1 MWNVEKYDEENGPI
15 KEKNWNNLIVGLNN
29 YHSIIYVTFS
39 CFVSF
44 LGEPKVH
51 NDSFV
56 LLLPN
61 YGCLHLPKVKSTKM
75 YETYIYKDVIYNIQS
90 YYSLQYIQRVYEI
103 AYIRDVLFIYV
114 P

>member
-1 MWNVEKYDEENGPI
+1 
-15 KEKNWNNLIVGLNN
+15 
-29 YHSIIYVTFS
+29 
-39 CFVSF
+39 
-44 LGEPKVH
+44 
-51 NDSFV
+51 
-56 LLLPN
+56 
-61 YGCLHLPKVKSTKM
+61 M